1 MEHFFFLIKGGWLK
15 SLKILYLS
23 VCVVYLFALAQEG
36 KPALNNT
43 RQMPKTYSG
52 QALVCSSG
60 TMTSTFSLLFKLFI
74 IVYIEITGSVVK

>member
-1 MEHFFFLIKGGWLK
+1 MEHFFFNKGRLAEK
-15 SLKILYLS
+15 FENSIS
-23 VCVVYLFALAQEG
+23 VFVCCLFALAQEG